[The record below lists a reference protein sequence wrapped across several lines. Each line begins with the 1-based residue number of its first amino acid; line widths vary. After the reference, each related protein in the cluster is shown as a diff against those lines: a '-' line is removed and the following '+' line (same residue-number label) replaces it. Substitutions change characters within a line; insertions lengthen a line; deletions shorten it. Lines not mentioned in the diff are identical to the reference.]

1 MSFILR
7 VRDENGNVTD
17 IPCMVGPQGPIGEKG
32 ETGPQG
38 PQGIQGV
45 KGDKG
50 DKGEKG
56 DTGAQGPKGDT
67 GAGFRILG
75 YYDTLGQLTAEV
87 TGPQEGDAY
96 GVGTAAPYDIYIYD
110 AEKGWVNNGQIQGAK
125 GDKGD
130 AFTYSDFTPEQLAA
144 LKGEKGDKGDTGAQ
158 GIQGAKGDTGA
169 QGPKGDTG
177 PQGPK
182 GDTGPAGVSP
192 EVTIEQIEGGHR
204 VTFKDAEGTKTF
216 DVMDGVDGTAGGGLY
231 VTNVARTTGSLQ
243 SDKSYAQI
251 RNAYES
257 GMVCVLVQGE
267 DVYWLD
273 GVYETSI
280 AFRRTKTVL
289 NSTYATSYYVLSNG
303 TVTAESDISAGQ
315 FLCRQSQVD
324 AADTDYTTLMARGE
338 KLLAKND
345 FDEVTDWSTELVN
358 GAIAWGY
365 E

>member
-17 IPCMVGPQGPIGEKG
+17 IPCMVGPK
-32 ETGPQG
+32 
-38 PQGIQGV
+38 GIQ
-45 KGDKG
+45 
-50 DKGEKG
+50 GEKG

-158 GIQGAKGDTGA
+158 GPNAVSAETATALNGILKGNGA
-169 QGPKGDTG
+169 
-177 PQGPK
+177 
-182 GDTGPAGVSP
+182 
-192 EVTIEQIEGGHR
+192 
-204 VTFKDAEGTKTF
+204 
-216 DVMDGVDGTAGGGLY
+216 
-231 VTNVARTTGSLQ
+231 NVAVAVAGTDYASPANLNTKMNRTT
-243 SDKSYAQI
+243 AV
-251 RNAYES
+251 NE
-257 GMVCVLVQGE
+257 
-267 DVYWLD
+267 
-273 GVYETSI
+273 
-280 AFRRTKTVL
+280 
-289 NSTYATSYYVLSNG
+289 
-303 TVTAESDISAGQ
+303 
-315 FLCRQSQVD
+315 
-324 AADTDYTTLMARGE
+324 ADTNYTTLMARGE
-338 KLLAKND
+338 KLMAQAD
-345 FDEVTDWSTELVN
+345 FDAVTDWSTELVN

>member
-56 DTGAQGPKGDT
+56 DTGEQGPKGDT

-130 AFTYSDFTPEQLAA
+130 AFTYADFTPEQLAA

-158 GIQGAKGDTGA
+158 GPQGIQGEKGDTGA
-169 QGPKGDTG
+169 QGPQGIKGEKGDTG
-177 PQGPK
+177 AQGPNAVSAETATALNGILK
-182 GDTGPAGVSP
+182 GNGA
-192 EVTIEQIEGGHR
+192 
-204 VTFKDAEGTKTF
+204 
-216 DVMDGVDGTAGGGLY
+216 
-231 VTNVARTTGSLQ
+231 NVAVAVAGTDYASPANLNTKMNRTT
-243 SDKSYAQI
+243 AV
-251 RNAYES
+251 NEA
-257 GMVCVLVQGE
+257 
-267 DVYWLD
+267 
-273 GVYETSI
+273 
-280 AFRRTKTVL
+280 
-289 NSTYATSYYVLSNG
+289 
-303 TVTAESDISAGQ
+303 
-315 FLCRQSQVD
+315 D
-324 AADTDYTTLMARGE
+324 ANYTTLMARGE
-338 KLLAKND
+338 KLMAKAD
-345 FDEVTDWSTELVN
+345 FDAVTDWSQHLVD

>member
-17 IPCMVGPQGPIGEKG
+17 IPCMVGPRGPIGEKG

-38 PQGIQGV
+38 PQGIQGE

-75 YYDTLGQLTAEV
+75 YYDTLGQLTEAV
-87 TGPQEGDAY
+87 TGQQEGDAY

-144 LKGEKGDKGDTGAQ
+144 LKGEKGDTGAQ
-158 GIQGAKGDTGA
+158 GPQGIQGEKGDTGA
-169 QGPKGDTG
+169 QGPQGIQGEKGDTG
-177 PQGPK
+177 AQGPNAVSEATTTEMNGILK
-182 GDTGPAGVSP
+182 GNGTNVTTAAAGTDYASP
-192 EVTIEQIEGGHR
+192 ENLN
-204 VTFKDAEGTKTF
+204 TK
-216 DVMDGVDGTAGGGLY
+216 M
-231 VTNVARTTGSLQ
+231 NRTTSVNE
-243 SDKSYAQI
+243 A
-251 RNAYES
+251 
-257 GMVCVLVQGE
+257 
-267 DVYWLD
+267 
-273 GVYETSI
+273 
-280 AFRRTKTVL
+280 
-289 NSTYATSYYVLSNG
+289 
-303 TVTAESDISAGQ
+303 
-315 FLCRQSQVD
+315 D
-324 AADTDYTTLMARGE
+324 ANYTTLMARGE
-338 KLLAKND
+338 KLMAKAD
-345 FDEVTDWSTELVN
+345 FDAVTDWSTELVN

>member
-17 IPCMVGPQGPIGEKG
+17 IPCMVGPKGIQG
-32 ETGPQG
+32 ETGEAGPQG
-38 PQGIQGV
+38 PQGIQGA

-75 YYDTLGQLTAEV
+75 YYDTLGQLTAAV

-130 AFTYSDFTPEQLAA
+130 AFTYADFTPEQLAA

-158 GIQGAKGDTGA
+158 GPKGIQGEKGDTGA
-169 QGPKGDTG
+169 QGPNAVSAETATALNGILKGNG
-177 PQGPK
+177 ANVAVAV
-182 GDTGPAGVSP
+182 AGTDYASP
-192 EVTIEQIEGGHR
+192 ENLN
-204 VTFKDAEGTKTF
+204 TK
-216 DVMDGVDGTAGGGLY
+216 M
-231 VTNVARTTGSLQ
+231 NRTTSVNE
-243 SDKSYAQI
+243 A
-251 RNAYES
+251 
-257 GMVCVLVQGE
+257 
-267 DVYWLD
+267 
-273 GVYETSI
+273 
-280 AFRRTKTVL
+280 
-289 NSTYATSYYVLSNG
+289 
-303 TVTAESDISAGQ
+303 
-315 FLCRQSQVD
+315 D
-324 AADTDYTTLMARGE
+324 ANYTTMMARGE
-338 KLLAKND
+338 KLMAKAD
-345 FDEVTDWSTELVN
+345 FDAVTDWSTELVN

>member
-17 IPCMVGPQGPIGEKG
+17 IPCMVGPRGPIGEKG

-38 PQGIQGV
+38 PQGVQGA

-75 YYDTLGQLTAEV
+75 YYDTLGQLTAAV

-110 AEKGWVNNGQIQGAK
+110 ADKGWVNNGQIQGAK

-130 AFTYSDFTPEQLAA
+130 AFTYADFTTEQLAA
-144 LKGEKGDKGDTGAQ
+144 LKGEKGDKGD
-158 GIQGAKGDTGA
+158 KGDTGE
-169 QGPKGDTG
+169 QGQKGETGDAG
-177 PQGPK
+177 PQGKK

-192 EVTIEQIEGGHR
+192 EVTIEQIDGGHR
-204 VTFKDAEGTKTF
+204 VTITDAQGTKTF
-216 DVMDGVDGTAGGGLY
+216 DVMDGTGGSAGGLY
-231 VTNVARTTGSLQ
+231 VTNVDNSTGLWQ
-243 SDKSYAQI
+243 SDKSYEQI
-251 RNAYES
+251 KSAYES
-257 GMVCVLVQGE
+257 GMVCVLVEGNN
-267 DVYWLD
+267 VYWLD
-273 GVYETSI
+273 GVYEPSI
-280 AFRRTKTVL
+280 AFRRTRTFL
-289 NSTYATSYYVLSNG
+289 NSTCATTYYVLKDG
-303 TVTAESDISAGQ
+303 GVTAESDISAGEIM
-315 FLCRQSQVD
+315 CRDSRVD
-324 AADTDYTTLMARGE
+324 AADENYTTLMARGE
-338 KLLAKND
+338 KLMAQAD
-345 FDEVTDWSTELVN
+345 FDAVTDWSTELVN

-365 E
+365 A

>member
-17 IPCMVGPQGPIGEKG
+17 IPCMVGPKGPIGEKG
-32 ETGPQG
+32 EQGPEG
-38 PQGIQGV
+38 PQGIQGE

-75 YYDTLGQLTAEV
+75 YYDTLEQLTETV
-87 TGPQEGDAY
+87 TNQQEGDAY

-158 GIQGAKGDTGA
+158 GPQGIQGEKGDTGA
-169 QGPKGDTG
+169 QGPQGIQGEKGDTG
-177 PQGPK
+177 AQGPNAVSEATTTEMNGILK
-182 GDTGPAGVSP
+182 GNGTNVTTAAAGTDYASP
-192 EVTIEQIEGGHR
+192 ENLN
-204 VTFKDAEGTKTF
+204 TK
-216 DVMDGVDGTAGGGLY
+216 M
-231 VTNVARTTGSLQ
+231 NRTTSVNE
-243 SDKSYAQI
+243 A
-251 RNAYES
+251 
-257 GMVCVLVQGE
+257 
-267 DVYWLD
+267 
-273 GVYETSI
+273 
-280 AFRRTKTVL
+280 
-289 NSTYATSYYVLSNG
+289 
-303 TVTAESDISAGQ
+303 
-315 FLCRQSQVD
+315 D
-324 AADTDYTTLMARGE
+324 ANYTTLMARGE
-338 KLLAKND
+338 KLMAKAD
-345 FDEVTDWSTELVN
+345 FDAVTDWSTELVN